1 MPSEVHLSYLTAV
14 FTNEKALVEKR
25 YYTNLRQLNSLPHP
39 MNLHNFV
46 YNRNGEYC
54 IIHFCGISMK
64 SWLSIFF
71 DSSHFWLTPKPLG
84 YNEWIMVFIWNSVEK
99 HSVWAWNFFQVLF
112 TTTRFS
118 SVLSCEGLLISSFH
132 RSANMWIFIYLKS

>member
-14 FTNEKALVEKR
+14 FTNDKALVEKR

-71 DSSHFWLTPKPLG
+71 DSSHFWLTQAIGIQWMNNGFYLEFCRKTLLVMTKWSIKLQLIIC
-84 YNEWIMVFIWNSVEK
+84 NDNTMLRIQRKSTIW
-99 HSVWAWNFFQVLF
+99 
-112 TTTRFS
+112 
-118 SVLSCEGLLISSFH
+118 
-132 RSANMWIFIYLKS
+132 